1 MSDSRLARQTAERL
15 IGSRAQLLKFNC
27 LLGFDGF
34 VDTFFETV
42 QERHSLTKHTP
53 YASLAAF
60 LKDLSTKK
68 KTLFEIAPAGE
79 RIGGDGPLATFAMST
94 LGAPA
99 DYIGLAGSP
108 SVHPAFSEFAKRA
121 RVHSIGSP
129 GTRSTCIFPDG
140 SQYTLAQS
148 ACVYDVNWD
157 HVKKKVGD
165 KALQKAWHDAHF
177 VGMMSW
183 SRMPHMSALWK
194 KMLSEIKVSKEGKRK
209 LIFFDLGDTSE
220 RSDAELVA
228 ALKIM
233 SEFQVHGDVMLGLNE
248 KEALHVAKAL
258 RLKNPAKTPKAYA
271 ALAQVMRDKLQL
283 AVVAIH
289 PEAYACGADAEGEHV
304 VNGPY
309 TAKPR
314 ITMGAGAHFD
324 AGFSIGKL
332 LGLGMPHALQLA
344 VACSGFYVRH
354 GASPNREQL
363 VRFLQTL

>member
-34 VDTFFETV
+34 VDTIFEPV

-53 YASLAAF
+53 YPSLGAF
-60 LKDLSTKK
+60 LKELGAGKKST
-68 KTLFEIAPAGE
+68 FEVVSLGD

-99 DYIGLAGSP
+99 DYIGLVGASN
-108 SVHPAFSEFAKRA
+108 VHPAFTEFAKRA
-121 RVHSIGSP
+121 RVHSIGAP
-129 GTRSTCIFPDG
+129 GGRATYLFPDG
-140 SQYTLAQS
+140 QYTFAQS
-148 ACVYDVNWD
+148 ACLYDIHWD
-157 HVKKKVGD
+157 NLKKKVGD
-165 KALQKAWHDAHF
+165 KALQKAWLDAHF
-177 VGMMSW
+177 IGMMSW
-183 SRMPHMSALWK
+183 SQIPHMSALWK
-194 KMLSEIKVSKEGKRK
+194 KLLSEMKVSKDSKRK

-220 RSDAELVA
+220 RSDADLFA
-228 ALKIM
+228 ALKIVG
-233 SEFQVHGDVMLGLNE
+233 EFQAQGDVMLGLNE
-248 KEALHVAKAL
+248 QEALHVAKV
-258 RLKNPAKTPKAYA
+258 LKLKAPAKNPKAYA
-271 ALAQVMRDKLQL
+271 SLAGAVREKLQL
-283 AVVAIH
+283 SAVVIH
-289 PEAYACGADAEGEHV
+289 PEAYACGADPEGEHV

-309 TAKPR
+309 TAKPK
-314 ITMGAGAHFD
+314 ITMGAGAHFN